1 MFTQVPCNQ
10 LHLCSFA
17 RIFFFTFIALFSN
30 GYKYHTQWSYP
41 RCIYCGLVF
50 LLKKRTLLQLTIIG
64 EGIESAMCS
73 TSAIIDISDELNL
86 RIWTWFGLI
95 DNSGLYHSFIPWFCI
110 GSVWGQKWVSLL
122 GVSVFSKVFQLTH
135 CGKLHALHITSK
147 SGMLERVQIFFIY
160 SCHPL
165 LRRSFGLSCVIL
177 YSPGGT
183 CIWKGWGCLS
193 PRLGV

>member
-1 MFTQVPCNQ
+1 MILTT
-10 LHLCSFA
+10 LHLFWT
-17 RIFFFTFIALFSN
+17 RFS
-30 GYKYHTQWSYP
+30 
-41 RCIYCGLVF
+41 V
-50 LLKKRTLLQLTIIG
+50 KKRTLLQLTIIG

-86 RIWTWFGLI
+86 RIWTWFGII
-95 DNSGLYHSFIPWFCI
+95 DNAGLYHSFIPWFCI

-177 YSPGGT
+177 YYPGGDLHM
-183 CIWKGWGCLS
+183 KGAGMLVILLNFWF
-193 PRLGV
+193 

>member
-1 MFTQVPCNQ
+1 MKIKKKHWQMNMHASDYHQHAHDTLTPEVNFWEISCPSYPKNWLMFTQVPCNQ

-50 LLKKRTLLQLTIIG
+50 LLKKRTLLQWTIIG

-86 RIWTWFGLI
+86 RIWT
-95 DNSGLYHSFIPWFCI
+95 CI
-110 GSVWGQKWVSLL
+110 FSLWDLVGRSVNRE
-122 GVSVFSKVFQLTH
+122 LT
-135 CGKLHALHITSK
+135 LFVPQTSEVK
-147 SGMLERVQIFFIY
+147 
-160 SCHPL
+160 CP
-165 LRRSFGLSCVIL
+165 
-177 YSPGGT
+177 
-183 CIWKGWGCLS
+183 
-193 PRLGV
+193 